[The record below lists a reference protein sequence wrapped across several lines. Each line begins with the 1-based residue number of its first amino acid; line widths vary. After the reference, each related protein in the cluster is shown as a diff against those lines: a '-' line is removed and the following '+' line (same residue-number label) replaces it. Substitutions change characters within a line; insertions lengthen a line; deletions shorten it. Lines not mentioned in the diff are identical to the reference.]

1 MGAGMR
7 CAWGATLVLLFAYAC
22 IASRTARAQT
32 STTGSIAGRVTDAES
47 GAPLAGV
54 TVIATSPAL
63 QGSQAAVSDA
73 GGRYRIDTL
82 PPGTYLV
89 TFYYANLEVQ
99 RRGVTVPLGQVTWV
113 EQTLDLARQGGEVIE
128 VRGSGSTIDPT
139 STNQGTRITQDQMQN
154 VPMPGRTFS
163 STLGAAPGS
172 QGDAGGIAFSGSTSL
187 ENQYVIDGVNTTGL
201 TFGTV
206 GSPLI
211 NEFIEEI
218 QVITGGYQAEY
229 GRATGGVVNIVTK
242 QGSNEFHGS
251 AFATVVPYQVD
262 RTPVRQVQTS
272 IDGTIDLDYSADF
285 GFELGG
291 PIVKDRVW
299 FYVGFSPQLLR
310 NNVRRTVQ
318 RQKDCHAILPDGSLS
333 ACEPGMFADG
343 SPDEDPD
350 SGDLLYE
357 TVDRRQYKTIQQTY
371 QWVSKINVA
380 ASPEQQGQFSLV
392 GTPVTGQGNFGV
404 TGADS
409 AMRADY
415 YRLTTDMA
423 AKWTS
428 KFNDN
433 ETEVEG
439 VLGWHRDT
447 YDQDAL
453 DDSVLDTPST
463 RAYRFTLGR
472 VGAAGGESMRAL
484 EGCRDSGAGIGDPYP
499 DIENCPVFQYWL
511 DSPGFT
517 IDNREDRRTAQ
528 AKVTQ
533 RATAAG
539 SHIAKAGIDLEDNLT
554 SDVRH
559 YTGGRFFQLLN
570 DPDPPFTEQEVR
582 VYRYVRPD
590 DPMSTD
596 VCLDADGEVHRCG
609 YVDSSPVTGHTF
621 NWSAFAQDSWQI
633 RPNLTL
639 NAGVRYE
646 EQRLRHADQI
656 VGTTDPFTME
666 PVGRNAIVLRNMWAP
681 RVGLLYDVTREGRSK
696 VYTSWGR
703 YYESIPMQL
712 NDSSFSGSTLYGAFF
727 DWGQCTGGGDS
738 PDSTGTAPSP
748 YGCPSVSP
756 DDPPAAGNYYRG
768 GTTIVTP
775 GTRAQYMD
783 EIILG
788 GDYEVLEDL
797 TVGVAYKNRRLGR
810 VLEDVSVD
818 NATTFIIGNP
828 GTFDDDEEAAIE
840 EEIEGLP
847 EGDPDRVLLESR
859 LAGFRSLRRF
869 DTPRRDH
876 DAVELTAV
884 KRVSKNFT
892 VQGSYTYS
900 RTRGN
905 YPGLL
910 NGDTGDALPNAST
923 QYDLAE
929 LLANRDGPLPQDRPH
944 YLKLD
949 GYYTFDFEKE
959 GDLTVGIRYRAFSG
973 VPNDALAAHY
983 LYGFG
988 ESYLLPRGSEGRSPA
1003 VHGTDLHLGYSRQLT
1018 RGYQL
1023 SAFVDIINFFNQE
1036 QVSVSDELYTFD
1048 NANPVVGGDRSDLV
1062 WVKAVDDTGSET
1074 SQPITRNIA
1083 YGSPLARYTPLFIR
1097 LGLRLSF

>member
-1 MGAGMR
+1 MR
-7 CAWGATLVLLFAYAC
+7 SAWGATLVVLFAYVF
-22 IASRTARAQT
+22 SGPRTAHAQT
-32 STTGSIAGRVTDAES
+32 STTGSIAGRVTDAAS
-47 GAPLAGV
+47 GEPLAGV
-54 TVIATSPAL
+54 TVVATSPAL

-73 GGRYRIDTL
+73 AGRYRIDTL

-113 EQTLDLARQGGEVIE
+113 RQSLDLAQQGGEVIE
-128 VRGSGSTIDPT
+128 VRGQGSAIDPT

-154 VPMPGRTFS
+154 VPIPGRTFS
-163 STLGAAPGS
+163 STLGAAAGS

-218 QVITGGYQAEY
+218 QIITGGYQAEY
-229 GRATGGVVNIVTK
+229 GRATGGVVNVVTK

-251 AFATVVPYQVD
+251 AFATIVPYQVD

-272 IDGTIDLDYSADF
+272 IDGTVDLDYSADF
-285 GFELGG
+285 GVELGG
-291 PIVKDRVW
+291 PILKDRVW
-299 FYVGFSPQLLR
+299 FYVGFSPQLVQ

-318 RQKDCHAILPDGSLS
+318 RQKDCHGILPDGSLS
-333 ACEPGMFADG
+333 DCDPAAFSDG
-343 SPDEDPD
+343 APDEDPGT
-350 SGDLLYE
+350 GDLLYE
-357 TVDRRQYKTIQQTY
+357 PVDRRQFKTTQQTY

-380 ASPEQQGQFSLV
+380 VSPEQQGQFSLV
-392 GTPVTGQGNFGV
+392 GTPVTGQGTFGV

-415 YRLTTDMA
+415 YGLTTDAA
-423 AKWTS
+423 AKWTA
-428 KFNDN
+428 KLNDN
-433 ETEVEG
+433 KTELEG
-439 VLGWHRDT
+439 VLGWHRDK

-463 RAYRFTLGR
+463 RAYLFTLGR

-484 EGCRDSGAGIGDPYP
+484 EGCRDSGAGLGDPYP
-499 DIENCPVFQYWL
+499 GIENCPVFQYWL

-517 IDNREDRRTAQ
+517 IDNLEDRRTAL

-533 RATAAG
+533 RLEAAG
-539 SHIAKAGIDLEDNLT
+539 SHLVKAGADLEDNRT
-554 SDVRH
+554 SDLRH
-559 YTGGRFFQLLN
+559 FTGGRFFQLINEL
-570 DPDPPFTEQEVR
+570 DQVR
-582 VYRYVRPD
+582 IYRYVTPD
-590 DPMSTD
+590 DPASTD
-596 VCLDADGEVHRCG
+596 VCLDPEGDVHRCD
-609 YVDSSPVTGHTF
+609 YLDQSVVTGHTF
-621 NWSAFAQDSWQI
+621 NWAAFAQDSWQI
-633 RPNLTL
+633 QPNLTL

-646 EQRLRHADQI
+646 EQRLRYADEI
-656 VGTTDPFTME
+656 RGTTDPFTME

-681 RVGLLYDVTREGRSK
+681 RVGLLYDFTREGRSK

-703 YYESIPMQL
+703 FYESIPMAL
-712 NDSSFSGSTLYGAFF
+712 NDFSFSGTTLYGAFY
-727 DWGQCTGGGDS
+727 DWGQCTGEGET

-748 YGCPSVSP
+748 YGCPDVTP

-768 GTTIVTP
+768 GTTVVAP

-783 EIILG
+783 EIIVG
-788 GDYEVLEDL
+788 GEYEVLEDL
-797 TVGVAYKNRRLGR
+797 TLGLAYKNRRLGR

-818 NATTFIIGNP
+818 NATTYIIGNP
-828 GTFDDDEEAAIE
+828 GTFDEDEEAAIE
-840 EEIEGLP
+840 EQIEGLP
-847 EGDPDRVLLESR
+847 AGDPERELLESR
-859 LAGFRSLRRF
+859 LEAFRALRRF
-869 DTPRRDH
+869 DTPKRNY

-884 KRVSKNFT
+884 KRVSRNFF
-892 VQGSYTYS
+892 VQASYTYS

-910 NGDTGDALPNAST
+910 NADTGDALPNAST

-949 GYYTFDFEKE
+949 GYYTFDFEQHGE
-959 GDLTVGIRYRAFSG
+959 LTVGLRYRAFSG
-973 VPNDALAAHY
+973 TPSDALAAHY

-988 ESYLLPRGSEGRSPA
+988 ESYLLPRGTQGRSPA
-1003 VHGTDLHLGYSRQLT
+1003 VHGTDLHVGYARKLAK
-1018 RGYQL
+1018 GYEL
-1023 SAFVDIINFFNQE
+1023 SAFADVINFFNQE
-1036 QVSVSDELYTFD
+1036 QVSVTDELYTFD
-1048 NANPVVGGDRSDLV
+1048 NANPVVGGDRRDLI
-1062 WVKAVDDTGSET
+1062 WVKAQDADGGET
-1074 SQPITRNIA
+1074 SQPIGRNIA
-1083 YGSPLARYTPLFIR
+1083 YGTPLARYTPLFLR